1 MKKISL
7 LFLMAI
13 FAISCSKDE
22 SRSEKKVDLPNV
34 DGMQSVE
41 ASLPAE
47 NENAVQNQAEGKGVP
62 PKPGKLYAPPKPAT
76 KGLYDFSECKAK
88 HPEGSEAYKD
98 CVKAKY
104 PNLKFAGEEK
114 VDPDVEMKIEKEM
127 EKEAFKNLKKE
138 QNRYNDSLA
147 RLDKRTGPRQPGP
160 EGVLRNLMI
169 KCKERGD
176 CPHE

>member
-1 MKKISL
+1 MKKMI
-7 LFLMAI
+7 LFV
-13 FAISCSKDE
+13 AISVLFVAC
-22 SRSEKKVDLPNV
+22 SEKSESEKRQVVPSTTANT
-34 DGMQSVE
+34 SVE
-41 ASLPAE
+41 AYGTEQEPSATGAPS
-47 NENAVQNQAEGKGVP
+47 
-62 PKPGKLYAPPKPAT
+62 KPGTLYAPPKPAT

-104 PNLKFAGEEK
+104 PNLKMAGEEK
-114 VDPDVEMKIEKEM
+114 VDPDIEMKIKKEM

-138 QNRYNDSLA
+138 QDRFNDSLA
-147 RLDKRTGPRQPGP
+147 RLGKRTGPRQPGP

-169 KCKERGD
+169 MCKERGD